1 MATQI
6 QSFVAEVVNN
16 TDPSSRAGCALALGE
31 IYSHVGG
38 MSAGAALKTI
48 VDVLMSLSA
57 DPHPLVHF
65 WALQALGRVVNAAG
79 LSYSP
84 FVNATLGMI
93 SKLYMQDSHEPEG
106 GSAGSAN
113 LRGDLPAY
121 QAFCQILDGLI
132 GVLGPE
138 LQVSAPVRSLVL
150 LLVREF
156 RSEPDEGVQV
166 EAMKATQ
173 HFLMFAP
180 DFIDLPGLVET
191 LRDGL
196 SSSRRPF
203 KVASI
208 NSVYQL
214 VQRNAALMSKL
225 GGDRLVAE
233 LFALLDDDPGIEG
246 VRDAIMSW
254 LKQTAAS
261 NPSGWIDLCQRIMSR
276 VNAAKQASEVSAVA
290 VPSGVENIFTDEE
303 SQGLGVDSGEGA
315 GGPMAQGRATSRW
328 RTQLFALRCIHEVFV
343 TVIQSGRQEHFD
355 ATAARKNRVNA
366 RRLLITRVSD
376 LIKMAFTASAAQVME
391 IRLEGLVVLRDVIEV
406 SQSSLSTMQARSSSD
421 GGVFFLTGKN
431 FSKTRDI
438 DFDEALL
445 LEQHQA
451 PIAAALTP
459 AFASDSYPEVLAS
472 GIQTCAIFVSSG
484 VVKEIDRMGRIL
496 KLLTSALESCKG

>member
-1 MATQI
+1 MASQI
-6 QSFVAEVVNN
+6 QSSVSEVVNN

-65 WALQALGRVVNAAG
+65 WALQALGRVINAAG

-106 GSAGSAN
+106 GSAGSVN

-121 QAFCQILDGLI
+121 QAFCKILDGLI

-156 RSEPDEGVQV
+156 GNEPDEGVQV
-166 EAMKATQ
+166 EAIKATQ

-180 DFIDLPGLVET
+180 DFIDLPGLVGT

-196 SSSRRPF
+196 GSSRRPL

-225 GGDRLVAE
+225 GGDRLVAD
-233 LFALLDDDPGIEG
+233 LFALLDDDQGIEG
-246 VRDAIMSW
+246 VRDAIKSW

-276 VNAAKQASEVSAVA
+276 VNATKQASEAAVG
-290 VPSGVENIFTDEE
+290 PKSENVFTDEE

-315 GGPMAQGRATSRW
+315 GGPMGPRRTTSRW
-328 RTQLFALRCIHEVFV
+328 RTQRFALRCIHEVFV
-343 TVIQSGRQEHFD
+343 TVIQSGRQEHFS
-355 ATAARKNRVNA
+355 AASARANRGNA
-366 RRLLITRVSD
+366 QALLITRVSD
-376 LIKMAFTASAAQVME
+376 LIKMAFIASTAQVME

-406 SQSSLSTMQARSSSD
+406 IAQLYAPL
-421 GGVFFLTGKN
+421 FLFHVTNAKRRPQN

-459 AFASDSYPEVLAS
+459 AFSSDSYPEVLAS
-472 GIQTCAIFVSSG
+472 AIQICAIFVSSG

-496 KLLTSALESCKG
+496 KLLTSALESCKGKVAA